1 MGLGNL
7 KRWSH
12 PTWHLFHGM
21 AEQISEDFFNKNRQH
36 VIRIYKDICCN
47 LPCPY
52 CRNHAKLYIRSHKIE
67 KIKSKK
73 ELKDFFFEF
82 HNSVNARTSG
92 KREDENILNRYK
104 MMNVEVAL
112 HLFMQNFFRPYYVA
126 HDFGSWRKSGLET
139 YLNKYFKENWNKMF
153 IGIRNP
159 YKN

>member
-12 PTWHLFHGM
+12 PTWYLFHGI
-21 AEQISEDFFNKNRQH
+21 AEQISDEYYKKNKKTVLQ
-36 VIRIYKDICCN
+36 IYKDICLN

-52 CRNHAKLYIRSHKIE
+52 CRQHATMYLRKNNMSALKT
-67 KIKSKK
+67 KK
-73 ELKDFFFEF
+73 ELKNYLYIF
-82 HNSVNARTSG
+82 HNTVNKRTVG
-92 KREDENILNRYK
+92 RCEKEEVLEKYK

-112 HLFMQNFFRPYYVA
+112 HIFLINFFKPYYVH
-126 HDFGSWRKSGLET
+126 HDFSSWQKNYLKER
-139 YLNKYFKENWNKMF
+139 LNKYFQENWDKMF

>member
-12 PTWHLFHGM
+12 PTWHLFHGI
-21 AEQISEDFFNKNRQH
+21 AEQISDEYYKKNKKD
-36 VIRIYKDICCN
+36 VLEIYKDICSN

-52 CRNHAKLYIRSHKIE
+52 CRKHAMMYLRKNNMSALKT
-67 KIKSKK
+67 KK
-73 ELKDFFFEF
+73 ELKNYLYIF
-82 HNSVNARTSG
+82 HNAVNKRTTGNSA
-92 KREDENILNRYK
+92 KEEVLDKYK

-112 HLFMQNFFRPYYVA
+112 QIFLVNFFKPYYVH
-126 HDFGSWRKSGLET
+126 HDFSSWQKNFMKDKLDI
-139 YLNKYFKENWNKMF
+139 YFKKNWEKMF